1 MDEQPTS
8 PWTPPPGIPS
18 WSPPSGPAHAY
29 DPPVVPAAGP
39 QPEPPRRRAGIFGKV
54 ALAIGAAALGAAIA
68 IPVSSALRD
77 SSTATAP
84 SSAATA
90 PAPRAPL
97 TPDRAVRR

>member
-8 PWTPPPGIPS
+8 PWTPPPGTPRGRRRPVRRTPTTRPWPPAPVRSPS
-18 WSPPSGPAHAY
+18 R
-29 DPPVVPAAGP
+29 PAAGG
-39 QPEPPRRRAGIFGKV
+39 AIFGKV

-90 PAPRAPL
+90 PAPRTPL
-97 TPDRAVRR
+97 TPTAPLRR

>member
-8 PWTPPPGIPS
+8 PWTPPPGTPS

-29 DPPVVPAAGP
+29 DPPLAPGAGP
-39 QPEPPRRRAGIFGKV
+39 QPQPPRRRGSIFGKV

-84 SSAATA
+84 SSVRPRRRRRLA
-90 PAPRAPL
+90 PP
-97 TPDRAVRR
+97 